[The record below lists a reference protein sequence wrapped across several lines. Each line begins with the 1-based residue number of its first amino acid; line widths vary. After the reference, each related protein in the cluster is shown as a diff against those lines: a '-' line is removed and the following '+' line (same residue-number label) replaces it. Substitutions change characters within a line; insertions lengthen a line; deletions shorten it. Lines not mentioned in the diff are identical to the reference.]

1 MTNSNSKKQ
10 YVKSI
15 KFNEKEK
22 IELDQILNKT
32 NETFSQLVKNSILKS
47 NKKRLEILNIAK
59 EEKDKNKNLK
69 SIEYELNKLG
79 TNLNQIAKKFNST
92 NDLRGIDFLVK
103 ENLFN
108 LISEFEKIKDDFLK
122 NG

>member
-1 MTNSNSKKQ
+1 MTKQ

-22 IELDQILNKT
+22 IELDQILKKENT
-32 NETFSQLVKNSILKS
+32 NFSQLVKNSILKS

>member
-1 MTNSNSKKQ
+1 MTKQ

-22 IELDQILNKT
+22 IELDQILKKENT
-32 NETFSQLVKNSILKS
+32 NFSQLVKNSILKS
-47 NKKRLEILNIAK
+47 NKKRLEILNVAK

-69 SIEYELNKLG
+69 SIEYELNKIG
-79 TNLNQIAKKFNST
+79 VNLNQIAKKFNT
-92 NDLRGIDFLVK
+92 NDLKGIDFLTK

-108 LISEFEKIKDDFLK
+108 ILNEFKEIKNNFLK
-122 NG
+122 DR

>member
-1 MTNSNSKKQ
+1 MKKQ

-15 KFNEKEK
+15 KFNEREK

-32 NETFSQLVKNSILKS
+32 NETFSQLVKNSILGS
-47 NKKRLEILNIAK
+47 SKKRIQILDIAK

-69 SIEYELNKLG
+69 NIAFQLNKIG
-79 TNLNQIAKKFNST
+79 VNLNQIAKKFNST
-92 NDLRGIDFLVK
+92 DLKGIDFIIK

-108 LISEFEKIKDDFLK
+108 IINEFSKIKDDFLK
-122 NG
+122 KE

>member
-1 MTNSNSKKQ
+1 MTKQ

-47 NKKRLEILNIAK
+47 NKKRLEILNAAK
-59 EEKDKNKNLK
+59 KEKDKNKNLR
-69 SIEYELNKLG
+69 SVAFELNKIG
-79 TNLNQIAKKFNST
+79 VNLNQIAKKFNST
-92 NDLRGIDFLVK
+92 NDLRGIDFITK

-108 LISEFEKIKDDFLK
+108 ILNEFKEIKNNFLK
-122 NG
+122 DR

>member
-1 MTNSNSKKQ
+1 MKQ

-22 IELDQILNKT
+22 IELDQILKKENT
-32 NETFSQLVKNSILKS
+32 NFSQLVKNSILKS
-47 NKKRLEILNIAK
+47 YKKRLEILNVAK

-69 SIEYELNKLG
+69 SIAYELNKIG
-79 TNLNQIAKKFNST
+79 VNLNQIAKKFNTT
-92 NDLRGIDFLVK
+92 NNLRGIDFITK

-108 LISEFEKIKDDFLK
+108 IISEFSKIKDDFLK